1 MLGTCCLY
9 SGEAPLAIL
18 LRSNEDIRPYMDSI
32 IILFYCVVVLWGTP
46 GPQGAGRR
54 YHLNWGGERR
64 RHVKAAWYQGMISSW
79 ALLWQG
85 NNSCLPTG
93 LLLCCWCQRKSAA
106 ELGCTIASVV
116 PARAL
121 GSVKLVQRAGLGMA
135 HEYQHILVRQPD
147 PSHTA
152 SGCYYFAV
160 SMRGLIGAEIRI
172 SLGSLSKCDVA
183 IQAVAWLLHGVQA
196 KGGRVGS
203 YHPFITF

>member
-1 MLGTCCLY
+1 M
-9 SGEAPLAIL
+9 
-18 LRSNEDIRPYMDSI
+18 
-32 IILFYCVVVLWGTP
+32 
-46 GPQGAGRR
+46 
-54 YHLNWGGERR
+54 
-64 RHVKAAWYQGMISSW
+64 
-79 ALLWQG
+79 
-85 NNSCLPTG
+85 
-93 LLLCCWCQRKSAA
+93 
-106 ELGCTIASVV
+106 V

-121 GSVKLVQRAGLGMA
+121 GSVKLVQRAGLDMA